1 MKIRY
6 LAGRAGPN
14 LIINAGDI
22 ATVSTDKGKRL
33 IAQGY
38 AEAVTAR
45 KKVEVVTTEVSKSSA
60 KSKKAGKKK

>member
-33 IAQGY
+33 ISQGY

-45 KKVEVVTTEVSKSSA
+45 KKVDIVTTEVSKSSA

>member
-1 MKIRY
+1 MKIKY
-6 LAGRAGPN
+6 LVGRAGPN

-22 ATVSTDKGKRL
+22 ATVSTEKAKRL

-38 AEAVTAR
+38 AEAIGPR
-45 KKVEVVTTEVSKSSA
+45 KKVEVVTTDVKKSSA